1 MQNICLYFQVH
12 QPMRLKSYRFFNIG
26 SESNYFDDLANR
38 EILNKVALKCYLPTN
53 ALLLKIIEENP
64 EFKVSFSL
72 SGILIDQL
80 ELFAPEVLES
90 FKSLAKTGK
99 VEFLGETY
107 AHSLACVKSFEEFKY
122 QVELHSAKIE
132 QLFNQKPTTFRNTE
146 LIFADYIAQ
155 WAQKLGFKTIL
166 TEGADKFLQW
176 QSPNFLYNS
185 EAAPGLN
192 LLLKNYKLSDDIAF
206 RFSDKNWSEYPL
218 TAEKYNSWLN
228 NIDASHQIVNLFMDY
243 ETFGE
248 HQWEDTGIFE
258 FLQTLP
264 QLVIQSKKFSFIT
277 PSEAEKYHTA
287 VNSLSIP
294 YPVSWA
300 DTERDLSAWLGNPY
314 QDDTFEKLYSLEEK
328 MKEVSDEKLKKDWL
342 YLQTS
347 DHFYY
352 MCTKH
357 FDDGAVH
364 HYFNPFGN
372 PYDAYII
379 FTNVLTDFENR
390 INNHLKISAA
400 PKADLSGS
408 LEHFKNFLPKGYSI

>member
-26 SESNYFDDLANR
+26 SESNYFDENANA

-53 ALLLKIIEENP
+53 TLLLKIINTNP
-64 EFKVSFSL
+64 DFKVSFSL
-72 SGILIDQL
+72 SGVLIDQL
-80 ELFAPEVLES
+80 ELYAPEVLES
-90 FKSLAKTGK
+90 FKILAKTGN

-107 AHSLACVKSFEEFKY
+107 AHSLASVKSFDEFKY
-122 QVELHSAKIE
+122 QVELHSNKIE
-132 QLFNQKPTTFRNTE
+132 ELFNQKPTTFRNTE

-155 WAQKLGFKTIL
+155 WVKQLGFKTIL

-176 QSPNFLYNS
+176 QSPNFLYQC

-218 TAEKYNSWLN
+218 TADKYNNWLN
-228 NIDASHQIVNLFMDY
+228 NIDPSHQIVNLFMDY

-248 HQWEDTGIFE
+248 HQWEDTGIFD

-264 QLVIQSKKFSFIT
+264 ELVRASNKFSFIT
-277 PSEAEKYHTA
+277 PSEVEKLHSV
-287 VNSLSIP
+287 VNQLSIP
-294 YPVSWA
+294 YHISWA
-300 DTERDLSAWLGNPY
+300 DSERDLSAWLGNPY
-314 QDDTFEKLYSLEEK
+314 QDDTFEKLYSLEDK
-328 MKEVSDEKLKKDWL
+328 MKNVTDVKLKKDWL

-357 FDDGAVH
+357 FNDGAVH
-364 HYFNPFGN
+364 QYFNPFGN
-372 PYDAYII
+372 PFDAYII
-379 FTNVLTDFENR
+379 FSNVLTDFENR
-390 INNHLKISAA
+390 INSHLNISTAL
-400 PKADLSGS
+400 KADISGS